1 MSEVQVWDTRA
12 REKWSSRGRME
23 QVITSLGKLVR
34 QRLELVLRF

>member
-1 MSEVQVWDTRA
+1 MSEVQVWDTMA
-12 REKWSSRGRME
+12 REKWSSSGRME

>member
-1 MSEVQVWDTRA
+1 MSEVQVWDTMA